1 MTIKAA
7 TPYLILNGRAE
18 QAIPFYQRALGAKVE
33 ALQRFGDVDQ
43 SCPAAMKNQ
52 VMHAALRVGDALL
65 MMSDGGPSTEALPQN
80 GNVNVALEFDDPDQ
94 ARACFDALAANGKVV
109 QPLIDAPWGGMFG
122 ALGDQFGINW
132 MFNSARAK
140 KA

>member
-7 TPYLILNGRAE
+7 TPYFILNGRTE
-18 QAIPFYQRALGAKVE
+18 QAIAFYQRALGAKVE
-33 ALQRFGDVDQ
+33 ALQRFGDGNPN
-43 SCPAAMKNQ
+43 CPTALKDRI
-52 VMHAALRVGDALL
+52 MHAALRVGDAVV
-65 MMSDGGPSTEALPQN
+65 MMSDGGPEESALPKN

-94 ARACFDALAANGKVV
+94 ARSCFDALATNGQVV

-132 MFNSARAK
+132 MFNSARVK
-140 KA
+140 KS

>member
-7 TPYLILNGRAE
+7 TPYLILNGKAE
-18 QAIPFYQRALGAKVE
+18 QAIAFYQRALGAKVE

-43 SCPAAMKNQ
+43 SCPVAMKNQ

-65 MMSDGGPSTEALPQN
+65 MMSDGAPTGEAPPQN
-80 GNVNVALEFDDPDQ
+80 GNVNIALQFDDPDQ
-94 ARACFDALAANGKVV
+94 ARGCFDALAANGKIV
-109 QPLIDAPWGGMFG
+109 QPLIDAPWGEMFG

-132 MFNSARAK
+132 MFNSAKAK